1 MGDPTN
7 PMTLVVVQSKI
18 KEYVT
23 KIRPLFSLVETQ
35 VKRIGYLFCK
45 KRGLIILSSM
55 KHIWGYRP
63 ILVGTEFLL
72 STILRAGFGAE

>member
-7 PMTLVVVQSKI
+7 PMALVVVQSKI

-23 KIRPLFSLVETQ
+23 KIRTLFSLVETQ

-55 KHIWGYRP
+55 KHIWGYRL
-63 ILVGTEFLL
+63 ILVGPEFLL